1 VDQPSLLLPAWVA
14 ENAQR
19 EQMAETVD
27 SRMRGVV
34 GFAKLLKEYD
44 ENLSLVLVS
53 ENADYPGLVP
63 GCLHIKRSNP
73 GSIDYYMPLTT
84 KAGGFREPV
93 STDIDRLAHR
103 DLWRQ
108 GRLSDHLDRHRQRE
122 ERQAKRDALWHE
134 QARDEL
140 AENYRAAERVA
151 GRGGLTKRKWAKK

>member
-1 VDQPSLLLPAWVA
+1 MAQPQVLLPAWVA

-34 GFAKLLKEYD
+34 GFAKLLKAYD
-44 ENLSLVLVS
+44 ENLSLVLVK
-53 ENADYPGLVP
+53 ENADAPGLVP
-63 GCLHIKRSNP
+63 GCLHIKRVNP

-84 KAGGFREPV
+84 KDGHYRDPV
-93 STDIDRLAHR
+93 STDIDRLSRR

-108 GRLSDHLDRHRQRE
+108 GALSNHLDRHRQRE

-140 AENYRAAERVA
+140 AANYRTAERVA
-151 GRGGLTKRKWAKK
+151 GTGGFEKRKWGKK